1 MQTPDCGLWQ
11 CYLSNFHI
19 PVYLVYKCTCTLKIW
34 RLRKFISYFS
44 EQDNENWCYEMSS
57 TNWMLLMITLT
68 SFFLKLKWLYSHLNS
83 YRYFDII
90 PLSITRYDRCNI
102 KEELAN
108 SILKQQIKKSF
119 FILHK
124 RMPLF
129 MYLTPRE
136 SEWHNLV
143 GENLSKWL
151 SPYMTLAIQD
161 TSSTPRDVS
170 CS

>member
-11 CYLSNFHI
+11 CYMSNFHI
-19 PVYLVYKCTCTLKIW
+19 PVYLVYLYIENMKTKKIH
-34 RLRKFISYFS
+34 FIFLGAGQWKLMLWDEFYKLDDIN
-44 EQDNENWCYEMSS
+44 DNIN
-57 TNWMLLMITLT
+57 
-68 SFFLKLKWLYSHLNS
+68 FFLKLKWLYSHLNS
-83 YRYFDII
+83 HRHFDII
-90 PLSITRYDRCNI
+90 PLSITRYDGCNI